1 MASHHHYHHP
11 CPTAAASTTICY
23 CHSCHPT
30 PTPYPQHPH
39 PPPPNPHSTPPYTH
53 YPAPPPHTPHF
64 YASHP
69 TPPPTY
75 NPHTQCQCEPTHHF
89 QESNHHY
96 FQESNKLPDQQTDRI
111 VTSLLRRIAALE
123 SSLSVRRSSSSSSRQ
138 TLRDAAARTIQ
149 AHFRAFL
156 ARRSR
161 TLRQLKQLAS
171 IKTTLNILKSSVSA
185 KTHFHTHTVS
195 RRAMDLLVK
204 LGSIQ
209 GDDQLI
215 RDGKR
220 SISKE
225 LTRFMK
231 AINGVTV
238 ISRRIVKNVRND
250 NKARAFSSDPEME
263 IGTKNRNEAID
274 KFVASVN
281 ESEEEEEEEEHQKPR
296 FSEVRKSGV
305 LRGRD
310 EGGLKPKHKK
320 SVSFAENVN
329 RQESYDAELEL
340 MRNLSKRVEKIGI
353 LSKDDAEVDEE
364 EDGGGSSGSSD
375 DEIMDPDCISRKDNG
390 PYERRNVRDENENA
404 NENETESFLFSAPLP
419 VKMEGRAADYISRK
433 KGVKIV
439 DN

>member
-11 CPTAAASTTICY
+11 CPTAASTTICY
-23 CHSCHPT
+23 CYSCHPTPT

-53 YPAPPPHTPHF
+53 YPATPPHTPHF

-69 TPPPTY
+69 TPPPPPY
-75 NPHTQCQCEPTHHF
+75 NPHTPCQCEPTHHF

-123 SSLSVRRSSSSSSRQ
+123 STLSVRRSSSSSSSRQ
-138 TLRDAAARTIQ
+138 SLRDAAARTIQ

-185 KTHFHTHTVS
+185 KTPFHTHTVS

-204 LGSIQ
+204 LDSIQ

-220 SISKE
+220 SISNE
-225 LTRFMK
+225 LTRFLK
-231 AINGVTV
+231 VINGVTV
-238 ISRRIVKNVRND
+238 ISRRIVKKVRNG
-250 NKARAFSSDPEME
+250 NKARVFSSDAGME
-263 IGTKNRNEAID
+263 LGTNSNEAID
-274 KFVASVN
+274 KFVD
-281 ESEEEEEEEEHQKPR
+281 ESEEEDEEGEHQKPR
-296 FSEVRKSGV
+296 MSEVGKSGV
-305 LRGRD
+305 LRNRD
-310 EGGLKPKHKK
+310 EGRLKPKQKK

-329 RQESYDAELEL
+329 GQESYDAELEL
-340 MRNLSKRVEKIGI
+340 MKNLSKRVEKIGI
-353 LSKDDAEVDEE
+353 LSKDGAEVDEE

-375 DEIMDPDCISRKDNG
+375 NEIMDPDYISRKDNG
-390 PYERRNVRDENENA
+390 YYERRNVRDENENA

-419 VKMEGRAADYISRK
+419 VKMEGRAADYVNRK

-439 DN
+439 EN